1 MKRILL
7 LMGFL
12 VTAPLAAQSRNG
24 NAVQVGDR
32 LLLQVVGEQQLTDT
46 FTVGDGP
53 SITLPDIG
61 AVPLAGI
68 SRADV
73 ELYLR
78 QQLAKYLKNPD
89 VHARVL
95 IRLSIV
101 GEVEHP
107 GFYAVPADLVLA
119 DAMMRAGGPTREAD
133 LPKMRIERDGRVVWE
148 GGRLQKALARNLT
161 VDQLDLHGGDLVVV
175 PVIKRGNGEGLVRV
189 LTLLITLPAA
199 IYGIKQLSSS
209 H

>member
-1 MKRILL
+1 MRRVLVLL
-7 LMGFL
+7 AC
-12 VTAPLAAQSRNG
+12 VATAPLVAQSRNG

-32 LLLQVVGEQQLTDT
+32 LLLQVAGEQQLTDT

-61 AVPLAGI
+61 PIQLAGI
-68 SRADV
+68 RRTDV

-95 IRLSIV
+95 IRLSII

-107 GFYAVPADLVLA
+107 GFYAVPSDLVLA

-133 LPKMRIERDGRVVWE
+133 MPKMRIERDGRVVWD
-148 GGRLQKALARNLT
+148 GARLQKALGQNFT
-161 VDQLDLHGGDLVVV
+161 IDQLDLHGGDLVVV
-175 PVIKRGNGEGLVRV
+175 PMIKRGNGEGLIRV

>member
-12 VTAPLAAQSRNG
+12 VAAPLAAQSRNG

-133 LPKMRIERDGRVVWE
+133 LPRMRIERDGRVVWE

>member
-1 MKRILL
+1 MKRIVLL
-7 LMGFL
+7 VGFL
-12 VTAPLAAQSRNG
+12 VAAPLAAQSRNG
-24 NAVQVGDR
+24 TAVQVGDR

-133 LPKMRIERDGRVVWE
+133 VPKMRIERDGHVVWE
-148 GGRLQKALARNLT
+148 GGRLQKALAQNLT

>member
-7 LMGFL
+7 LGFL
-12 VTAPLAAQSRNG
+12 AAAPLAAQSRNG

-32 LLLQVVGEQQLTDT
+32 LLLQVVGEQQLSDT
-46 FTVGDGP
+46 FTVRDGP

-78 QQLAKYLKNPD
+78 QQLSKYLNNPD

-133 LPKMRIERDGRVVWE
+133 LPKMRIERDGQVVWE
-148 GGRLQKALARNLT
+148 GGRLQKALAQNLT

>member
-1 MKRILL
+1 MNRILTL
-7 LMGFL
+7 FL
-12 VTAPLAAQSRNG
+12 VLAAAPLAAQSRNG

-68 SRADV
+68 RRGDV

-95 IRLSIV
+95 IRLSIL

-119 DAMMRAGGPTREAD
+119 DAMMRAGGPTREAAM
-133 LPKMRIERDGRVVWE
+133 PKMRIERDGRVIWE
-148 GGRLQKALARNLT
+148 GDRLQRGLGENLT
-161 VDQLDLHGGDLVVV
+161 IDQFDLHGGDRVVV
-175 PVIKRGNGEGLVRV
+175 PVIRRHDSEGILRIVALLV
-189 LTLLITLPAA
+189 TLPAA
-199 IYGIKQLSSS
+199 IYGIKQLS

>member
-7 LMGFL
+7 LGFL
-12 VTAPLAAQSRNG
+12 AAAPLAAQSRNG

-32 LLLQVVGEQQLTDT
+32 LLLQVVGEQQLSDT
-46 FTVGDGP
+46 FTVRDGP

-133 LPKMRIERDGRVVWE
+133 LPKMRIERDGQVVWE
-148 GGRLQKALARNLT
+148 GGRLQKALAQNLT

>member
-1 MKRILL
+1 MNRSLVVLALL
-7 LMGFL
+7 AA
-12 VTAPLAAQSRNG
+12 APLAAQSRNG

-32 LLLQVVGEQQLTDT
+32 LLLQVVGEQQLSDT

-53 SITLPDIG
+53 SVTLPEIG

-78 QQLAKYLKNPD
+78 QQLAKYLKHPE
-89 VHARVL
+89 VRAQIL
-95 IRLSIV
+95 IRLSIL

-133 LPKMRIERDGRVVWE
+133 MPKLRIERDGRVVWE
-148 GGRLQKALARNLT
+148 GGRLRKALGQNLT
-161 VDQLDLHGGDLVVV
+161 VDRSLSTKFCGGTRRSRKESK
-175 PVIKRGNGEGLVRV
+175 PVK
-189 LTLLITLPAA
+189 
-199 IYGIKQLSSS
+199 
-209 H
+209 

>member
-7 LMGFL
+7 LVGFL
-12 VTAPLAAQSRNG
+12 AAAPLAAQSRNG

-133 LPKMRIERDGRVVWE
+133 VPKMRIERDGHVVWE
-148 GGRLQKALARNLT
+148 GGRLQKALAQNLT

>member
-1 MKRILL
+1 MNRSLALL
-7 LMGFL
+7 AFL
-12 VTAPLAAQSRNG
+12 AAAPLTAQSSNG
-24 NAVQVGDR
+24 NVVQVGDR
-32 LLLQVVGEQQLTDT
+32 LLLQVTGEQQLSDT

-53 SITLPDIG
+53 SIALPDIG
-61 AVPLAGI
+61 AVALAGI
-68 SRADV
+68 HRADV

-95 IRLSIV
+95 IRLSIL
-101 GEVEHP
+101 GEVQHP

-133 LPKMRIERDGRVVWE
+133 MPKMRIERDRRVLWE
-148 GGRLQKALARNLT
+148 GGRLQKALGQNLT

-175 PVIKRGNGEGLVRV
+175 PMIKRGNGEGLVRV
-189 LTLLITLPAA
+189 LTLLVTIPAA
-199 IYGIKQLSSS
+199 IYGIKQLS

>member
-1 MKRILL
+1 MKRILVVL
-7 LMGFL
+7 GCLAA
-12 VTAPLAAQSRNG
+12 APLVAQSRNG

-32 LLLQVVGEQQLTDT
+32 LLLQVAGEQQLTDT

-53 SITLPDIG
+53 SVTLPDIG

-68 SRADV
+68 RRADV

-78 QQLAKYLKNPD
+78 QQLGKYLRNPD
-89 VHARVL
+89 VHAQVL
-95 IRLSIV
+95 IRLSIM

-107 GFYAVPADLVLA
+107 GFYAVPADLVLG

-133 LPKMRIERDGRVVWE
+133 MPKMRIERDGHVVWE
-148 GGRLQKALARNLT
+148 GGRLQKALGHNLT

-175 PVIKRGNGEGLVRV
+175 PALKHGNGEGLIRV
-189 LTLLITLPAA
+189 LTLLITLPTA

>member
-1 MKRILL
+1 MRRVLL
-7 LMGFL
+7 LL
-12 VTAPLAAQSRNG
+12 WCVAAAPLVAQSRNG

-32 LLLQVVGEQQLTDT
+32 LLLQVAGEQQLTDT

-53 SITLPDIG
+53 SITLPDLG

-68 SRADV
+68 RRSDV

-95 IRLSIV
+95 IRLSIL

-119 DAMMRAGGPTREAD
+119 DAMMRAGGPTREAAM
-133 LPKMRIERDGRVVWE
+133 PKMRIERDGHVVWE
-148 GGRLQKALARNLT
+148 GDRLQKALGQNLT
-161 VDQLDLHGGDLVVV
+161 VDQLDLHGGDQVVV
-175 PVIKRGNGEGLVRV
+175 PAIKHG
-189 LTLLITLPAA
+189 
-199 IYGIKQLSSS
+199 
-209 H
+209 

>member
-1 MKRILL
+1 
-7 LMGFL
+7 
-12 VTAPLAAQSRNG
+12 
-24 NAVQVGDR
+24 VGDR

-46 FTVGDGP
+46 FTVGEGP

-61 AVPLAGI
+61 ALPLAGI
-68 SRADV
+68 RRSDV

-78 QQLAKYLKNPD
+78 QQLSKYLKNPD

-95 IRLSIV
+95 VRLSIL

-133 LPKMRIERDGRVVWE
+133 MPKMRIERDGRVVWE
-148 GGRLQKALARNLT
+148 GGRLQRALGQNLT
-161 VDQLDLHGGDLVVV
+161 IDQLDLHGGDLVVV

-199 IYGIKQLSSS
+199 IYGIKQLSS

>member
-1 MKRILL
+1 MNRSLVLL
-7 LMGFL
+7 ALFAA
-12 VTAPLAAQSRNG
+12 APLAAQSPNG
-24 NAVQVGDR
+24 NVMQVGDR
-32 LLLQVVGEQQLTDT
+32 LLLQVAGEQQLSDT

-68 SRADV
+68 RRADV

-78 QQLAKYLKNPD
+78 QQLAKYLKKPE
-89 VHARVL
+89 VRARVL
-95 IRLSIV
+95 IRLSIL

-133 LPKMRIERDGRVVWE
+133 MPKMRIERDRRVLWD
-148 GGRLQKALARNLT
+148 GSRLQRALGENLT
-161 VDQLDLHGGDLVVV
+161 IDQLDLHGGDRVVV
-175 PVIKRGNGEGLVRV
+175 PVIEHHNTEGILRIV
-189 LTLLITLPAA
+189 TLLVTIPAA
-199 IYGIKQLSSS
+199 IYGIKQLS